1 MLWRNSFSEG
11 PMTKHRSMER
21 ISATVLEKALR
32 RTPPT
37 HYVIWTGHTYRNQN
51 GSLRSQALSRITEV
65 GEPVSV
71 QTLLQRAA
79 RIDGELG
86 FDPATVRSG
95 LDLHQ
100 GARPAVY
107 LLIDRKASGDYVAA
121 RDIPFAGS
129 PSRAIREGDVVL
141 DRSGRMLANCLKA
154 S

>member
-1 MLWRNSFSEG
+1 
-11 PMTKHRSMER
+11 MER
-21 ISATVLEKALR
+21 ISAAVLAEALR

-37 HYVIWTGHTYRNQN
+37 HYVIWTGHRYRSQA

-71 QTLLQRAA
+71 QTLMQRAA

-95 LDLHQ
+95 LGLHQ

-107 LLIDRKASGDYVAA
+107 LLVDRKASGDYAA
-121 RDIPFAGS
+121 VRDIPFAGS

-141 DRSGRMLANCLKA
+141 NRNGQLLANCLKA
-154 S
+154 R